1 MIPYFLFL
9 LFLLIFYCGNKPI
22 CMLIVMIAFAVL
34 RYDTGWDYGMYE
46 HIVNTPSFW
55 DNADTSRF

>member
-1 MIPYFLFL
+1 
-9 LFLLIFYCGNKPI
+9 
-22 CMLIVMIAFAVL
+22 MLIVMIAFAVL

-55 DNADTSRF
+55 DNAGTSRFSLVWRGLFALSNKLNAPH